1 MNCLM
6 QFRNFFFANLNN
18 ILQTCMFS
26 ALREFFRAKNGNCA
40 CMEFSSG
47 ELTRDMGLPQGENE
61 RINLEIH
68 QENENRRLE
77 GPTEGSLGGSNRHLS
92 STGSFVQLNDAA
104 DEFFDVPDESEYDQ
118 REIMF
123 PSDESTHAV
132 VSSFCVCIEN
142 CQANRLFLS
151 IKSVLL
157 HPTQIIFWS

>member
-1 MNCLM
+1 
-6 QFRNFFFANLNN
+6 
-18 ILQTCMFS
+18 MFS
-26 ALREFFRAKNGNCA
+26 ALREFFRARNGNCA
-40 CMEFSSG
+40 CLEFSSG

-92 STGSFVQLNDAA
+92 STSSFVQLNDAA